1 MRIPAP
7 RHAFLLA
14 LALSALAAGCGD
26 NLEPPP
32 RDDSPPEEQDPLQ
45 KIEVCE
51 DLKPLAS
58 GVCSV
63 AAGGETKLIKGNV
76 LTPGTTYKGGQVAFG
91 ADGIITCVG
100 CDCAVGGETVITCPR
115 GSISPGLINAHDH
128 ITYAQNK
135 PAKDT
140 GERYEHR
147 HDWRRALRGHTEISV
162 PGSATSDQIRFGELR
177 FVFGGATSVNGS
189 GTSAGLLRNLD
200 KENGMEGLTQ
210 AAIYYQTF
218 PLADSSG
225 DTSLR
230 RATCNYSTATP
241 TDTGMKIAPNEAYT
255 PHIAEGIDAQ
265 ARNEFFCASS
275 DTYDATTPSVSTDLI
290 EPQTA
295 VIHGTGL
302 LPADFN
308 LMAQRK
314 SALIWSPRTN
324 ISLYGNTAQV
334 TAASRLGVQIA
345 LGSDWIA
352 SGSTNML
359 RELQCADELNS
370 KYYNH
375 YFTSSQLWGMATAEA
390 AAAVAMDDAIGVLK
404 KDNVADIAIFD
415 GSKRASIRAVIE
427 AEPKDVA
434 LVLRGGKPLYGD
446 ENLLAALATGC
457 DAVDVCGTPKQVC
470 LMDEIGKTWDQ
481 LLASVGADM
490 YPAFYCGAPPN
501 EPTCKPARAASVAGS
516 TVYTGDLTASDTDG
530 DGIPNAMDNCADV
543 FNPIRPVD
551 GGKQGDADG
560 DGQGDA
566 CDACPLTPGS
576 VSCNA
581 LAADDRDGDG
591 KADAADNCP
600 LTTNLDQ
607 KDTDEDGKGDAC
619 DDCPQTANAG
629 ALPCAT
635 SIYAVKKGIIPV
647 DASIKISNALVTA
660 KGANGFFLQVKEG
673 DVGYDGPNHSGFFV
687 FTTSAPF
694 LAAAVVGGRVDVE
707 GQLMNFFGQ
716 LEISGPTSVVRVGTT
731 TEPLPAPVSATIA
744 ELTLGGARS
753 TELESVLVQIATSA
767 VTAINA
773 ASAEFTASQAAVS
786 LFVDDFLFANPYFPA
801 IGQSYNFLA
810 GVLAFRSGAPRL
822 LPRSAADLDP
832 IARLA
837 PVTGAP
843 FFIRVGE
850 TAAVPQALV
859 ARLTMPV
866 RTDTFV
872 AITSSDEAALKVTG
886 GGVMIP
892 ACPSEPPA
900 CVISAPVVLE
910 ALAPAAKVTLTFTLG
925 TQTVTADVRVLAAAD
940 EPTDFTVTPEVQI
953 TPGGTATVT
962 VTLDVPANTGGA
974 IVNLALDPVA
984 FGTLPATVAFV
995 RDQRVAT
1002 FNVVNNPPITQE
1014 VSATVTATAAFAA
1027 QAKTTTI
1034 KIVLKPVINEVDYD
1048 QPSSDTAEFVEIY
1061 NPGTTEL
1068 DLTNLAVVLFNGQ
1081 DKRQYRRVDLAAAN
1095 GGKLPGGKY
1104 LVIGVATI
1112 AVGADGIRFTPP
1124 VSVWPA
1130 TDAIQNG
1137 APDGI
1142 ALINMST
1149 FEVLDRL
1156 SYEGSMVDAVT
1167 TDIPNFPNPLTLVE
1181 GTATTQLDDA
1191 VGSSSLCRIPNGL
1204 DSNNAA
1210 NDWKLTKTV
1219 TPGAANVLTTN

>member
-1 MRIPAP
+1 M
-7 RHAFLLA
+7 
-14 LALSALAAGCGD
+14 
-26 NLEPPP
+26 
-32 RDDSPPEEQDPLQ
+32 Q

-51 DLKPLAS
+51 VLPPLDS

-63 AAGGETKLIKGNV
+63 TAGGETRLIKGNV

-128 ITYAQNK
+128 ITFAQNK

-147 HDWRRALRGHTEISV
+147 HDWRRGLRGHTEIPV

-210 AAIYYQTF
+210 AAIHYQTF
-218 PLADSSG
+218 PLNDGSG
-225 DTSLR
+225 DTSQR
-230 RATCNYSTATP
+230 RATCNYNTTSP
-241 TDTGMKIAPNEAYT
+241 TDTGMSIARDEAYT

-265 ARNEFFCASS
+265 ARNEFFCSSS
-275 DTYDATTPSVSTDLI
+275 DTYDAIGTAISTDLI

-334 TAASRLGVQIA
+334 TTASRLGVQIA

-359 RELQCADELNS
+359 RELQCADDLNS
-370 KYYNH
+370 THYNH
-375 YFTSSQLWGMATAEA
+375 YFTSSQLWGMATSEA
-390 AAAVAMDDAIGVLK
+390 AASVAMDDAIGVLK

-470 LMDEIGKTWDQ
+470 LMDEIGKTWEQ
-481 LLASVGADM
+481 LLTSVGASA
-490 YPAFYCGAPPN
+490 YPAFYCGAPAN
-501 EPTCKPARAASVAGS
+501 EPTCKPSRATSVAGS
-516 TVYTGDLTASDTDG
+516 TIYTGDITDGDKDG
-530 DGIPNAMDNCADV
+530 DGIANAMDNCPNV

-560 DGQGDA
+560 DGSGDV
-566 CDACPLTPGS
+566 CDVCPLTPGAET
-576 VSCNA
+576 CNA
-581 LAADDRDGDG
+581 LAADDRDGDA
-591 KADAADNCP
+591 KPDATDNCP
-600 LTTNLDQ
+600 LVTNFDQ
-607 KDTDEDGKGDAC
+607 KDTDGDGKGDAC

-629 ALPCAT
+629 ALPCST
-635 SIYAVKKGIIPV
+635 NIYAVKKGVIPL
-647 DASIKISNALVTA
+647 DASIKITNALVTA
-660 KGANGFFLQVKEG
+660 KGSNGFFLQVKEG
-673 DVGYDGPNHSGFFV
+673 DAGYDGPNYSGFFV
-687 FTTSAPF
+687 FTTNAAF
-694 LAAAVVGGRVDVE
+694 LTAAVVGGRVDVE
-707 GQLMNFFGQ
+707 GQLVNFFGQ

-731 TEPLPAPVSATIA
+731 TETLPAPVTATIA
-744 ELTLGGARS
+744 EIGLGGDRS
-753 TELESVLVQIATSA
+753 AQLESVLVQIATSA
-767 VTAINA
+767 VTAVNA
-773 ASAEFTASQAAVS
+773 AAAEFTASQAAVN
-786 LFVDDFLFANPYFPA
+786 LFVDDFLFANPYFPG
-801 IGQSYNFLA
+801 IGQSYNLIA

-822 LPRSAADLDP
+822 LPRNAGDLDP

-850 TAAVPQALV
+850 TAAIPQILTAK
-859 ARLTMPV
+859 LTMPV

-872 AITSSDEAALKVTG
+872 AITSSDETKLKVTG
-886 GGVMIP
+886 GGVTIP

-910 ALAPAAKVTLTFTLG
+910 ALAPSAKVTLTFTLG
-925 TQTVTADVRVLAAAD
+925 MQALTADVRVLDPAD
-940 EPTDFTVTPEVQI
+940 APTALTVTPEVQI
-953 TPGGTATVT
+953 TPGGTATIAVA
-962 VTLDVPANTGGA
+962 LDVPANTGGA
-974 IVNLALDPVA
+974 VVDLALDPVT
-984 FGTLPATVAFV
+984 FGTLPATVTFAK
-995 RDQRVAT
+995 DQQVAS
-1002 FNVVNNPPITQE
+1002 FSVVNTPPIQQE
-1014 VSATVTATAAFAA
+1014 VTATVTASAAFAA

-1048 QPSSDTAEFVEIY
+1048 QPGTDTAEFIEIF
-1061 NPGTTEL
+1061 NPGVTDL
-1068 DLTNLAVVLFNGQ
+1068 DLTDLAVVLFNGQ
-1081 DKRQYRRVDLAAAN
+1081 DKRQYRRVDLATAN

-1124 VSVWPA
+1124 TSVWPA
-1130 TDAIQNG
+1130 SDAIQNG
-1137 APDGI
+1137 APDGL
-1142 ALINMST
+1142 ALINTRT

-1156 SYEGSMVDAVT
+1156 SYEGSMVDAIT
-1167 TDIPNFPNPLTLVE
+1167 TDIPNFPNPLSLVE

-1191 VGSSSLCRIPNGL
+1191 VGASSLCRIPNGL

-1210 NDWKLTKTV
+1210 NDWKLSKTV
-1219 TPGAANVLTTN
+1219 TAGAANILTTN